1 MSDVSPTYTVSQAA
15 YDRLVEER
23 DQLRESYRAALEL
36 NTEIILGVKRVQA
49 EAWDMG
55 HAAAKGYDLSYELDR
70 KEWEEEF
77 ALVRTTNPYRE
88 A

>member
-23 DQLRESYRAALEL
+23 DQLRESYRVALEL

-49 EAWDMG
+49 EAWDE
-55 HAAAKGYDLSYELDR
+55 GYEAHKHLLSNPDGG
-70 KEWEEEF
+70 
-77 ALVRTTNPYRE
+77 TNPYRE